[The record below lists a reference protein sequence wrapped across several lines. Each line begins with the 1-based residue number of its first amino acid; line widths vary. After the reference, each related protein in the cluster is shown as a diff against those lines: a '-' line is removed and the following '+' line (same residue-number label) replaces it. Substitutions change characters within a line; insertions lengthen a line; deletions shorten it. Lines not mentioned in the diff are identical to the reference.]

1 MHRFILFVFVFS
13 TCVSSYSQESSTVK
27 RHHSP
32 HASFDMID
40 VDNVNW
46 MDGFWAVKLNVCHE
60 TMVPHIWRLFNNPEF
75 SHAYDNFKIAAGL
88 KEGRHRGAKF
98 SDGEIYKWMEA
109 AAYTYAVTKDESLNR
124 LLDEIIKV
132 IAKAQREDGYIHT
145 PVIIAQRNGTSQQ
158 EWNDQLH
165 FETYNMGHLMTTA
178 CAHYKATGKA
188 TLLNVAVQAAEYLKR
203 VCDEKPKE
211 LAGVTICPSHYMGI
225 IDIYRATHD
234 STFLDLAQRLI
245 DIRSLTENGTD
256 QNQDRIPFREQTEAV
271 GHTVRANYLY
281 AGITDVFLEN
291 GDQTLLPA
299 LRSIWEDVVFR
310 KMYITGSTGALY
322 DGASPDGS
330 KDHSGIQLVHQA
342 YGRPYQL
349 PNVTA
354 YNETCAT
361 IGNALWNWRMLRMSG
376 DSRFAD
382 VLELALYNGILS
394 GISLEGKD
402 YFYTNPLRVD
412 SELPFPLRWSR
423 ERQPYFGSFCCP
435 PNIVRIIA
443 GISQYAYGISDN
455 AVWVNLYGANR
466 LETAFTNGQPIALKQ
481 STNYPWDGTIQIEI
495 ESAETN
501 NFEIKLRI
509 PKWANGASISM
520 NEKPITEAI
529 IPGTYCSIQRTW
541 KQNDV
546 IEINF
551 PMRVMLMEAHPLVEE
566 LRNQIAIKRG
576 PIVYC
581 LESNEIP
588 NEAKISDIV
597 VPNDIDFTSRYEADF
612 LCGVTVLEG
621 TVFLQSQTD
630 WKQALYQEH
639 LSLKRTK
646 INARFIPYFSWGNR
660 GKSEMSVWLPFQ

>member
-1 MHRFILFVFVFS
+1 M
-13 TCVSSYSQESSTVK
+13 
-27 RHHSP
+27 
-32 HASFDMID
+32 
-40 VDNVNW
+40 
-46 MDGFWAVKLNVCHE
+46 
-60 TMVPHIWRLFNNPEF
+60 
-75 SHAYDNFKIAAGL
+75 
-88 KEGRHRGAKF
+88 
-98 SDGEIYKWMEA
+98 
-109 AAYTYAVTKDESLNR
+109 
-124 LLDEIIKV
+124 
-132 IAKAQREDGYIHT
+132 
-145 PVIIAQRNGTSQQ
+145 
-158 EWNDQLH
+158 
-165 FETYNMGHLMTTA
+165 
-178 CAHYKATGKA
+178 
-188 TLLNVAVQAAEYLKR
+188 LNVAIKAAEYLKR

-211 LAGVTICPSHYMGI
+211 LASVTICPSHYMGI

-245 DIRSLTENGTD
+245 DIRSMTKNGTD

-271 GHTVRANYLY
+271 GHAVRANYLY

-330 KDHSGIQLVHQA
+330 KDHSRIQLVHQA

-361 IGNALWNWRMLRMSG
+361 IGNAFWNWRMLRMSG
-376 DSRFAD
+376 NSRYAD

-402 YFYTNPLRVD
+402 YFYTNPLRVE
-412 SELPFPLRWSR
+412 SELPFSLRWSR
-423 ERQPYFGSFCCP
+423 ERQPYYGSFCCP
-435 PNIVRIIA
+435 PNIVRTIA
-443 GISQYAYGISDN
+443 GISLYAYGISDN

-466 LETAFTNGQPIALKQ
+466 LDTAFTNGQPIALKQ
-481 STNYPWDGTIQIEI
+481 STNYPWDGTIQIEV

-509 PKWANGASISM
+509 PEWANGASISI
-520 NEKPITEAI
+520 NETPINDAI
-529 IPGTYCSIQRTW
+529 LPGTYCSIQRTW
-541 KQNDV
+541 KQNDE

-551 PMRVMLMEAHPLVEE
+551 PMRVKLMEAHPLVEE

-581 LESNEIP
+581 LESNDLP
-588 NEAKISDIV
+588 KEAKISDIFI
-597 VPNDIDFTSRYEADF
+597 PNDIDFTSRYESGF
-612 LCGVTVLEG
+612 LGGITVLEG

-639 LSLKRTK
+639 RSLKRTE

-660 GKSEMSVWLPFQ
+660 GKSEMSVWLPLQ